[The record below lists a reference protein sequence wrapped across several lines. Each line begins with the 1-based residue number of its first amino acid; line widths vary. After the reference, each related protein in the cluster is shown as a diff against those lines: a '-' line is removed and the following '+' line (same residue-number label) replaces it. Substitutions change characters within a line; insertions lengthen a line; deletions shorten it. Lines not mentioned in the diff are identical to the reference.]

1 MKICILTG
9 KFGMGHLS
17 ASLAL
22 KQQIEDSNLNAEI
35 EVIDWLQYVSP
46 RFAEKYY
53 LFFTLLVN
61 KGSGLYNTRY
71 RFLENRKT
79 DQKPE
84 LSHYFLGCF
93 TKFMEEK
100 KPDLI
105 ISTLPICSQIVSRYK
120 QRYDCTLPLVTCVT
134 DITGHSEWI
143 SKNTE
148 LYLVGSHT
156 VREKFLMKGVPA
168 EKIHETGIPVRSE
181 FINDICSDKKYENR
195 SNKRLLIM
203 GGGLGILPENPQF
216 YENLSHLPDT
226 EITLITGKNTKLLQQ
241 LSGKYPHIKV
251 LGFVNNT
258 YDYMKQADAIMTKPG
273 GISTFEAL
281 QAEVPI
287 LAIKPFLQ
295 QEVYNA
301 EYIEQSQIGTVIDI
315 HSSKCIEDITCF
327 LKTRQLNLYR
337 KNIREQ
343 KRHLE
348 YGCIDK
354 LLTDALL
361 QSAYS
366 AKYNYMNAYKL
377 KREVHVK
384 HEKISFNL

>member
-17 ASLAL
+17 ASMAL
-22 KQQIEDSNLNAEI
+22 KQQIEDSSLNAEV

-46 RFAEKYY
+46 RLAEKYY

-71 RFLENRKT
+71 RFLENKKT

-84 LSHYFLGCF
+84 LSHYFLWCF
-93 TKFMEEK
+93 SKFMEEK

-105 ISTLPICSQIVSRYK
+105 ISTVPICSQIVSRYK
-120 QRYDCTLPLVTCVT
+120 ERYACAIPLVTCVT

-148 LYLVGSHT
+148 LYLVGSRT

-181 FINDICSDKKYENR
+181 FISSVNEKGYENHC
-195 SNKRLLIM
+195 KKKLLIM

-216 YENLSHLPDT
+216 YEKLSFLPNTD
-226 EITLITGKNTKLLQQ
+226 ITLITGKNTKLLQH
-241 LSGKYPHIKV
+241 LSGKYPNIRV
-251 LGFVNNT
+251 LGFVNNI
-258 YDYMKQADAIMTKPG
+258 YDYMKQADAIITKPG
-273 GISTFEAL
+273 GISTFEAI

-295 QEVYNA
+295 QEIYNA
-301 EYIEQSQIGTVIDI
+301 QYIEEMQLGTVIDV
-315 HSSKCIEDITCF
+315 SSSNCIEDITS
-327 LKTRQLNLYR
+327 LLETRQLNLYR
-337 KNIREQ
+337 NNIRKL

-348 YGCIDK
+348 YGHITS
-354 LLTDALL
+354 LLTEALI
-361 QSAYS
+361 QSSYS
-366 AKYNYMNAYKL
+366 ANYSYLNMYKL
-377 KREVHVK
+377 KREGHVK